1 MPGRRPGTFAFAA
14 QVPSGHFGVTVMS
27 VPSDESQV
35 PSVPFDP
42 SRWAELVAAI
52 ADGEPQAVEEVFAEM
67 QPRLLRFLRSQEPR
81 AADDLAAEVWLA
93 VAGGISRFDGDWSDF
108 RAWVFSIA
116 RRRLADHRRTAVR
129 RRTDVVDVQT
139 FARHQAD
146 DAPEDEALD
155 KMSGQ
160 QAAALITS
168 ILSGDQAEVLL
179 LRVLADL
186 DVDQIAAIMQRSPN
200 WVRVTQHRAVRT
212 LAKRLGPKIIVM
224 R

>member
-1 MPGRRPGTFAFAA
+1 M
-14 QVPSGHFGVTVMS
+14 
-27 VPSDESQV
+27 
-35 PSVPFDP
+35 PFDP
-42 SRWAELVAAI
+42 SRWADLVAAI
-52 ADGEPQAVEEVFAEM
+52 ADGQPHAIEEMFGEM

-129 RRTDVVDVQT
+129 RRTDVVDVHT
-139 FARHQAD
+139 FEDHRAD
-146 DAPEDEALD
+146 DTPEDEALD

-168 ILSGDQAEVLL
+168 VLSGDQAEVLL

-186 DVDQIAAIMQRSPN
+186 DIDQVAAIMQRSPN

-212 LAKRLGPKIIVM
+212 LAKRLGPKIVVM

>member
-1 MPGRRPGTFAFAA
+1 MPGPLA
-14 QVPSGHFGVTVMS
+14 GHLRVRHRTLGVTVKV
-27 VPSDESQV
+27 VPSDDDHV
-35 PSVPFDP
+35 PSVPFGSSGWDDT
-42 SRWAELVAAI
+42 VAAI
-52 ADGEPQAVEEVFAEM
+52 AAGEPQAVEAVFRDV

-93 VAGGISRFDGDWSDF
+93 VAGSISRFDGEWVDF

-129 RRTDVVDVQT
+129 RRTDVVDVHAFEQHP
-139 FARHQAD
+139 AR
-146 DAPEDEALD
+146 DAPDAEALD
-155 KMSGQ
+155 NLSGQ
-160 QAAALITS
+160 QAASLITS
-168 ILSGDQAEVLL
+168 VLSGDQAEVLL

-186 DVDQIAAIMQRSPN
+186 DVEQVAAIMQRTPN

-212 LAKRLGPKIIVM
+212 LARRLGPKIVVI